1 VRSSQSLPHCRPSP
15 TQKQPAGR
23 SPRALADVVL
33 RNEGPLE
40 RLMAVAQTCLDAVQ
54 HNKAVEIV
62 QKITSFSRLT
72 RHTNRTETFNE
83 FGLVR
88 A

>member
-1 VRSSQSLPHCRPSP
+1 
-15 TQKQPAGR
+15 
-23 SPRALADVVL
+23 
-33 RNEGPLE
+33 
-40 RLMAVAQTCLDAVQ
+40 MAVAQTCLDAVQ